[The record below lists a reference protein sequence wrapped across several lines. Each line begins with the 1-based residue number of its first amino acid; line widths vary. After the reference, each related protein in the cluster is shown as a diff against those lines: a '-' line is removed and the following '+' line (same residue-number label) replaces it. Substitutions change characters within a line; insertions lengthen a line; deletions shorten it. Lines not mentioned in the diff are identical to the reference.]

1 MAYLGFIGG
10 WLIGIGIAYAIDRIR
25 FYIYKKQFEK

>member
-10 WLIGIGIAYAIDRIR
+10 WLIGIGIACIIKRIE
-25 FYIYKKQFEK
+25 FHIYKKRFEK